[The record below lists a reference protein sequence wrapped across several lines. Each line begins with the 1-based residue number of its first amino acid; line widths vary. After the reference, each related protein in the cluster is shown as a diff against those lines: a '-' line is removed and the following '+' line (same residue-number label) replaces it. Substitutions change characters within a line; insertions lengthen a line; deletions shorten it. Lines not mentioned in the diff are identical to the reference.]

1 MASIYK
7 SGSDGNAANHS
18 SKSKQKKQR
27 PSDLS
32 HHTGN
37 HNKIEMD
44 DDLDVIKIGAW
55 MNTKQQFE
63 N

>member
-18 SKSKQKKQR
+18 SKSKSAKAKKHG

-32 HHTGN
+32 HHNGN
-37 HNKIEMD
+37 HNQIEMD

-55 MNTKQQFE
+55 MNTK
-63 N
+63 